1 MMSCIFAGR
10 KGRVAWQPPF
20 QKKKMEKIAA
30 KVASLAFVFCRPH
43 SPSNGTSTKKKNG
56 CKGDC
61 REGDQHGKIT
71 LDRVF
76 TFRNRVNKAKIAS
89 SAGRDWSRFP
99 DIPEVNIDNLLSRL

>member
-43 SPSNGTSTKKKNG
+43 SPSNGTSTKKK
-56 CKGDC
+56 KTAAK
-61 REGDQHGKIT
+61 EIA
-71 LDRVF
+71 V
-76 TFRNRVNKAKIAS
+76 KAIS
-89 SAGRDWSRFP
+89 TGR
-99 DIPEVNIDNLLSRL
+99 